1 MTATFR
7 ESILRLRSSSWF
19 LTGLVVVVCLGFM
32 LDIRDLFA
40 KAWQMAQY
48 NRYAAGYD
56 THVHFWGKVVD
67 QNGYPVEGA
76 AIVASVTTMRLVKVK
91 GKYREYG
98 ILTTRS
104 AADGSFKLDGAE
116 GFALTIEQFYKDGYV
131 LPSAYQAGTRWP
143 GAKYHYRYKDM
154 GTDQVIFTPSR
165 SHPEVFTCGSST
177 SQSH

>member
-1 MTATFR
+1 MFVTFR
-7 ESILRLRSSSWF
+7 ESIRRLRGSSWF

-76 AIVASVTTMRLVKVK
+76 AIVACVSTMRLVKVK
-91 GKYREYG
+91 GKYRERG
-98 ILTTRS
+98 N
-104 AADGSFKLDGAE
+104 AAGAS
-116 GFALTIEQFYKDGYV
+116 IV
-131 LPSAYQAGTRWP
+131 LPGWWELLSL
-143 GAKYHYRYKDM
+143 
-154 GTDQVIFTPSR
+154 
-165 SHPEVFTCGSST
+165 SSPCRH
-177 SQSH
+177 QPY